1 MPATKPKIRDDVTLV
16 EIGEE
21 AVAYDPLSRLVHYM
35 NPMASLVLQL
45 CDGTATVRE
54 TIAELAEAQEVEPVA
69 IAPQVRS
76 LVRQFRE
83 FGIVAPSRGA
93 ERLFALSDSA
103 ADDRAK
109 IRREVPRSE

>member
-1 MPATKPKIRDDVTLV
+1 MPATKPKIRGDVTLL

-21 AVAYDPLSRLVHYM
+21 AVVYDPLSRLVHYM

-54 TIAELAEAQEVEPVA
+54 TIADLAEAQEVDEEA
-69 IAPQVRS
+69 IGPQVRS
-76 LVRQFRE
+76 LVRRFRQF
-83 FGIVAPSRGA
+83 GVLVPSRGA

-103 ADDRAK
+103 ADNRAK